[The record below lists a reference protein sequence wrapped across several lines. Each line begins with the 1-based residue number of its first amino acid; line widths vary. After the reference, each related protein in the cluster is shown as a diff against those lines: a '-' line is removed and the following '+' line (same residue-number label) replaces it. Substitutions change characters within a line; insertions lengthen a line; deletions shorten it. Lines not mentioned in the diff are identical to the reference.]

1 MSVSETELNILA
13 KVVSRGVSVSPMNEH
28 DLLEVVEIEQ
38 SSGLSRWGWNAYHA
52 ELRSENRNLMW
63 VARLPDGTSREE
75 SESIAGYVVARLA
88 AGELHINN
96 LAVRENRRQQGI
108 GRSLLTRVLAEA
120 NFAAAFVAFLEV
132 RAGNAA
138 ARAFYESC
146 GFRVVGRRRNY
157 YPEPREDA
165 LIMRLDMIG
174 KP

>member
-1 MSVSETELNILA
+1 MSVSEPQLNVLA
-13 KVVSRGVSVSPMNEH
+13 EVVAGGVSVSPMNEH

-38 SSGLSRWGWNAYHA
+38 LSGLSRWGWNAYHA

-63 VARLPDGTSREE
+63 VARLPDGTSRKENE
-75 SESIAGYVVARLA
+75 LVAGYVVARLA

-96 LAVRENRRQQGI
+96 LAVRENHRQQGI
-108 GRSLLTRVLAEA
+108 GRALLTRVLAEA
-120 NFAAAFVAFLEV
+120 NFVGAFVAFLEV
-132 RAGNAA
+132 RAGNTG

-165 LIMRLDMIG
+165 LIMRLDMSG